1 MPSVLIV
8 EDDPDIRDLVR
19 MSFPGTEW
27 EILEAGDGLQ
37 GLAMAREHV
46 PSVILLDLM
55 LPEMDGYKVFEELKS
70 SPSTESI
77 PVIMLTAKGTE
88 YDRIQGLG
96 LGADDYVTKPFSPK
110 ELALRARNLAKRSE
124 RGQGGTLVFGPFRLE
139 RSTLKMTLWEVPVD
153 LTATEFKLLLIL
165 MESIGREQMRGDLL
179 RRIWGY
185 DERIQTRTLDTHV
198 KRLREKLGEYGDC
211 VETIRGVGYR
221 FRPLESEEG
230 GTAPTE

>member
-19 MSFPGTEW
+19 VSLPQDEW
-27 EILEAGDGLQ
+27 EILEAADGLE
-37 GLAMAREHV
+37 GVNLAREHL

-55 LPEMDGYKVFEELKS
+55 LPEMDGYKVFEELKRT
-70 SPSTESI
+70 PSTESI

-88 YDRIQGLG
+88 YDRIRGLG

-110 ELALRARNLAKRSE
+110 ELALRARNLAKRRE

-139 RSTLKMTLWEVPVD
+139 RSTLKLTVEDVPVE

-165 MESIGREQMRGDLL
+165 LEGVGRDQMRGDLL

-198 KRLREKLGEYGDC
+198 KRLREKLGAYGDC
-211 VETIRGVGYR
+211 IETIRGVGYR
-221 FRPLESEEG
+221 FQPSDPG
-230 GTAPTE
+230 QGDAG